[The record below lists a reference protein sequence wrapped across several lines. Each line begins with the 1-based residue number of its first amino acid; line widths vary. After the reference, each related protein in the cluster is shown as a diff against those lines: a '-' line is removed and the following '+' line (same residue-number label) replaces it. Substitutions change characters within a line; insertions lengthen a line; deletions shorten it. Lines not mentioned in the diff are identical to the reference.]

1 MRLTEDQPQPLAFQP
16 RDRRVRL
23 VESGGDQQGVV
34 RPLLVR
40 VHGPRVTDVQMRA
53 RCGSIKP
60 DLTTSAPE
68 ATPINALAC
77 RTEAGVGGSPTAA

>member
-1 MRLTEDQPQPLAFQP
+1 MLRSPGSEDGIGVMIAHA
-16 RDRRVRL
+16 RDP
-23 VESGGDQQGVV
+23 VV
-34 RPLLVR
+34 ARPWSVAASVVR